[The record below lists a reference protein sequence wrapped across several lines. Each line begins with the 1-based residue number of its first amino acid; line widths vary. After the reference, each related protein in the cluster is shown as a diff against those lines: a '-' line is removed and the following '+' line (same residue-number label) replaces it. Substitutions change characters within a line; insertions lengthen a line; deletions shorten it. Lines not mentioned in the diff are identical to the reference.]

1 MRIDPVRDYANKVLD
16 GKIIAGPSVRAAAAR
31 HLKDLDCGSSRGLR
45 FDLDAAE
52 HVFGFFEECL
62 RLRDG
67 QFDGQPFRLAPSQK
81 FVLGNL
87 FGWKNDDGTRRFRQ
101 CYDEEAKGNGK
112 ALALDTPIPTP
123 AGWTIMGDIRV
134 GDVVFGADGKPTL
147 VTGAHDIMFN
157 HECFEVEFDDGEV
170 IVADAD
176 HLWFTEMRRKV
187 SGSGAL
193 GTASAQKG
201 VAIKDRGAWRKAVR
215 STKQIADTLRYKNGS
230 IASANHSVPLAQALQ
245 LPDAALPIDPYI
257 LGVWLGDGDSD
268 CARISCADKDADLI
282 DIIRASGCAVGDRRA
297 MKGEVG
303 RYRIFGLNAL
313 LRKNGLLKNKHI
325 PQCYLRGSVGQRASL
340 VQGLMDT
347 DGHIDAR
354 SGQCEFTNTNRQI
367 ASAFCE
373 ILISMGIKCRVIEGD
388 ATIAGSFVSKKYR
401 VLFFPPVTT
410 AVFRLPR
417 KKQLQIARTRRRRL
431 SQDRRIVD
439 CRPCVSV
446 PVRCIRVASADSLFL
461 AGRSMVP
468 THNTPLAAGVGLL
481 LLCADNEASAEI
493 YFGGPTKDQAFIGF
507 NDAVGFVDRN
517 EDLAEK
523 IRKKGENPVE
533 GLSYPEMSGVLVPIS
548 ADATKKSGYRP
559 SGVVIDEVHELGK
572 NEGLIDM
579 LRAGF
584 KFRRNPL
591 LFMIT
596 NSGYDRLTVCWKLHE
611 KGQKVAAGVEDD
623 DAFFAFICELD
634 KGDDP
639 LKDEKCWPKA
649 NPLLGITTTKV
660 YLRNEMKQMRSNGKI
675 NLCLRLNFCQ
685 WTSAESAWLPPEV
698 WSRVLYDH
706 TPADI
711 ERLRHLPCWGALDL
725 SRVRDLTA
733 LTLMF
738 LNEDQT
744 LDALSWFWT
753 PAEGIAERSET
764 DGAPYEDWANP
775 DWEDQAGE
783 DPFLIATPGPEVDYG
798 YVSEKLKTLNGI
810 FDIKGVTF
818 DPYEIVRMRR
828 ALDDVS
834 CEVPLFEHTQG
845 ARMTRQTGLWMPG
858 SINLLESSIYQGK
871 IRIQRS
877 PVMTMCAMSAVCH
890 PIDPMGNRIFS
901 KQKATR
907 RIDGAVTLAMARG
920 ALEKK
925 LGKVKR
931 RSIYE
936 QIAEQRK
943 AEESADAPQ
952 SA

>member
-112 ALALDTPIPTP
+112 
-123 AGWTIMGDIRV
+123 
-134 GDVVFGADGKPTL
+134 
-147 VTGAHDIMFN
+147 
-157 HECFEVEFDDGEV
+157 
-170 IVADAD
+170 
-176 HLWFTEMRRKV
+176 
-187 SGSGAL
+187 
-193 GTASAQKG
+193 
-201 VAIKDRGAWRKAVR
+201 
-215 STKQIADTLRYKNGS
+215 
-230 IASANHSVPLAQALQ
+230 
-245 LPDAALPIDPYI
+245 
-257 LGVWLGDGDSD
+257 
-268 CARISCADKDADLI
+268 
-282 DIIRASGCAVGDRRA
+282 
-297 MKGEVG
+297 
-303 RYRIFGLNAL
+303 
-313 LRKNGLLKNKHI
+313 
-325 PQCYLRGSVGQRASL
+325 
-340 VQGLMDT
+340 
-347 DGHIDAR
+347 
-354 SGQCEFTNTNRQI
+354 
-367 ASAFCE
+367 
-373 ILISMGIKCRVIEGD
+373 
-388 ATIAGSFVSKKYR
+388 
-401 VLFFPPVTT
+401 
-410 AVFRLPR
+410 
-417 KKQLQIARTRRRRL
+417 
-431 SQDRRIVD
+431 
-439 CRPCVSV
+439 
-446 PVRCIRVASADSLFL
+446 
-461 AGRSMVP
+461 
-468 THNTPLAAGVGLL
+468 TPLAAGVGLL

-533 GLSYPEMSGVLVPIS
+533 GLSYPEMSGVLAPIS